1 MFHPYLQ
8 LAKVFDP
15 NVLPDIIEY
24 SPGIFLIESL
34 KSDTPALR
42 VTDESSNSSSLYNL
56 NMAPA
61 TPEKRVTNANVE
73 NFKSCHSPAE
83 IESGFTGYITELI
96 KNEQV
101 VLHKTLGT
109 EKVKENGYKKEKLW
123 PRTAERHFSEQLD
136 LNSYDDVNIQTIQTI
151 MQTIA
156 TNCL

>member
-34 KSDTPALR
+34 KSDTPALPVAR

-61 TPEKRVTNANVE
+61 TPEKRVEKANVE

-83 IESGFTGYITELI
+83 KESGFTAYILELI
-96 KNEQV
+96 KMN
-101 VLHKTLGT
+101 KSFYP
-109 EKVKENGYKKEKLW
+109 K
-123 PRTAERHFSEQLD
+123 R
-136 LNSYDDVNIQTIQTI
+136 
-151 MQTIA
+151 
-156 TNCL
+156 

>member
-1 MFHPYLQ
+1 MPT
-8 LAKVFDP
+8 
-15 NVLPDIIEY
+15 LPI
-24 SPGIFLIESL
+24 
-34 KSDTPALR
+34 AQ

-83 IESGFTGYITELI
+83 IESGFTFTGYITELI

-109 EKVKENGYKKEKLW
+109 EKVKENGYKKEKL
-123 PRTAERHFSEQLD
+123 
-136 LNSYDDVNIQTIQTI
+136 
-151 MQTIA
+151 
-156 TNCL
+156 